1 MEILLQHLERSA
13 NVIRD
18 DMRYPFTRSFLDD
31 APDDWTTQFF
41 ELKGG
46 QDLILEKASRVL
58 AIQDFDTRRGADLTS
73 AVVKATLK
81 RTYGRN
87 EGFLAT
93 INEHLPAKVTLRF
106 DVEISVAEASPGKV
120 SVKMSRR
127 LPSWYA
133 EFRSSLERELAS
145 VQASYTDAY
154 HVSHN
159 VVLGPGEPLKSA
171 FDGQLLD
178 YSGCAADPDIA
189 DLVKSKGDDK
199 VLPLGVYAFDPKPEL
214 VAPDRLL
221 YLSKFG
227 NKPMEYNGT
236 LIVAPQNSGKTQLII
251 RWAVAASNAGYNLFI
266 VDVKGD
272 MLPELR
278 KAGLR
283 GPVHYLS
290 TSPDA
295 DDEIDGEKLAQFN
308 ILDELDPTTILGRTE
323 IRLLCEALLPN
334 FGGDD
339 ARLWPIRVRWLR
351 ALICLQKLK
360 DLHYGTVSDL
370 SDIYDLA
377 TTESDLYELI
387 VQIKAAEE
395 YQKSENPNVS
405 LPVPLSDFWVNQLS
419 TVITR
424 NHPVI
429 QGGARQPEY
438 TYPTLLIDVAS
449 ALEPFYR
456 YGALYP
462 RTRGKGDFQL
472 QDLDGKDQTTVILAA
487 REHDGEDAQAL
498 SALVLKRLEQILKR
512 RFSEPE
518 PARKIL
524 LLLDETRRIKG
535 FSPGKYITFARAAK
549 AGCVLAYQSIDQIE
563 NDKEVD
569 EVMSNAGTQIFLQS
583 VTGDTADRLLKLLP
597 MRNQPEYSH
606 GLSGFVKS
614 QEVKQGTVPCI
625 GKTELYKLPAGRF
638 PALVFIKDHGRGK
651 PILVDMWDERIQKL
665 QQSIS

>member
-1 MEILLQHLERSA
+1 MEILLQHIERSA
-13 NVIRD
+13 NEIRE
-18 DMRYPFTRSFLDD
+18 DMRYLFTRSFLDE
-31 APDDWTTQFF
+31 APDDWTSQSF

-46 QDLILEKASRVL
+46 LDLILEKVSRVL
-58 AIQDFDTRRGADLTS
+58 ALQDFDTRHGADLTS

-93 INEHLPAKVTLRF
+93 INAHLPAKVTLRF
-106 DVEISVAEASPGKV
+106 DVEISVAEASPAKV

-127 LPSWYA
+127 LSSWFA
-133 EFRSSLERELAS
+133 EFRASLEREMAS
-145 VQASYTDAY
+145 VQQTYTDAY
-154 HVSHN
+154 HVRHD
-159 VVLGPGEPLKSA
+159 VVLGPGESLKCA

-178 YSGCAADPDIA
+178 YSGCAADSDIR
-189 DLVKSKGDDK
+189 DLVKSKGDGK
-199 VLPLGVYAFDPKPEL
+199 VLPLGVYAFDPDPSL
-214 VAPDRLL
+214 VAPERLL
-221 YLSKFG
+221 YLSTFG
-227 NKPMEYNGT
+227 KKPMEYNGT

-251 RWAVAASNAGYNLFI
+251 RWAVAASNAGYNIFL
-266 VDVKGD
+266 VDVKGN

-308 ILDELDPTTILGRTE
+308 IMDELDPTTILGRTE
-323 IRLLCEALLPN
+323 IRLLCEALLPS

-339 ARLWPIRVRWLR
+339 ARFWPIRVRWLR
-351 ALICLQKLK
+351 ALICLQKLV

-377 TTESDLYELI
+377 TTESALYELI
-387 VQIKAAEE
+387 FRIRAAEE
-395 YQKSENPNVS
+395 FQKSENPNVI
-405 LPVPLSDFWVNQLS
+405 LPVPLSGFWVNQLS
-419 TVITR
+419 TVIAKD
-424 NHPVI
+424 HPAI
-429 QGGARQPEY
+429 PGGARQPEY

-472 QDLDGKDQTTVILAA
+472 QDLGGKDQTTVILAA

-518 PARKIL
+518 PDRKIL

-563 NDKEVD
+563 SDKEVD

-583 VTGDTADRLLKLLP
+583 VTGDTANRLLKLLP
-597 MRNQPEYSH
+597 ERNQPEFTR
-606 GLSGFVKS
+606 GLSGFTKS
-614 QEVKQGTVPCI
+614 QQIKQEKVPCI
-625 GKTELYKLPAGRF
+625 GKTELYKLPAGRY
-638 PALVFIKDHGRGK
+638 PALVFIKDHGLGK
-651 PILVDMWDERIQKL
+651 PILVDMWDERIEKI